1 MQRFFILGLVAL
13 GTIIPTT
20 GVAETQTTADEIVVT
35 AARTAQTADEAL
47 ASVSVI
53 TRKEIEATQ
62 AETVVDLLQHY
73 AGIDAVRTGGP
84 GQQTSIFL
92 RGTNSDHTLV
102 LIDGMPVSSI
112 NTGSYQW
119 ENLSLNEI
127 DRIEIVRGPRSALY
141 GSEAIGGVVQIFTR
155 KNKRV
160 TAEATAGSF
169 DTYGASVSG
178 GFGDKTRIS
187 INASH
192 KQAVGFSATNST
204 NWSYDPDNDGY
215 IHKSLGIDLKSNI
228 SDSAAFDVY
237 AQKSEL
243 DNEYDVGT
251 SNTKQDLVT
260 ARLNLTPSTQAAYRL
275 SAGSYQ
281 DVLTSFGSSSS
292 SKITTRRLT
301 AGVQTDRQIGNDN
314 MLVLGIDYRADQG
327 INYDIGGSSTVFDQ
341 KVDNTGSFISWRKQK
356 SFSSLELA
364 ARLDSHSQFGTH
376 TTGQAAWGKDFG
388 SNRKFYVSL
397 GTGFKAP
404 DLNEL
409 FHPGTDES
417 AWIPGCNPCYAG
429 NTALQPEESRS
440 FEIGI
445 KRLEARMKRSI
456 DLFYNQIDNLIAY
469 EGTNF
474 QAINVSKALTYG
486 LELAQT
492 VQRGHWSIDSQLT
505 LQRAINESDGTALLR
520 RPNEKLS
527 VRVTRRLMHNSSAM
541 IETLLSG
548 GAVDYGPVSLGSYG
562 VVNAAYYR
570 ELNTNWRFSVRL
582 NNLFDRKY
590 EVAAGYNT
598 TPRSFLV
605 NLRYQP
611 R

>member
-1 MQRFFILGLVAL
+1 MQRFSIIGLIAL
-13 GTIIPTT
+13 STTFPVTSFAETPTT
-20 GVAETQTTADEIVVT
+20 TDEIVVT
-35 AARTAQTADEAL
+35 ATRTAQTADDTL

-53 TRKEIEATQ
+53 TRKDIEATQ

-73 AGIDAVRTGGP
+73 AGIDAVRSGGP
-84 GQQTSIFL
+84 GQQSSIFI

-127 DRIEIVRGPRSALY
+127 ERIEIVRGPRSALY
-141 GSEAIGGVVQIFTR
+141 GSEAIGGVIQIFTR
-155 KNKRV
+155 KNKHV
-160 TAEATAGSF
+160 TAEAIAGSF
-169 DTYGASVSG
+169 DTYGANFSG

-187 INASH
+187 INASN
-192 KQAVGFSATNST
+192 KQAVGFSATNAASP
-204 NWSYDPDNDGY
+204 SYDPDNDGY
-215 IHKSLGIDLKSNI
+215 SRKSIGIGLAS
-228 SDSAAFDVY
+228 SLSSSASLNMY
-237 AQKSEL
+237 AKQSEL
-243 DNEYDVGT
+243 DSEYDIGT

-260 ARLNLTPSTQAAYRL
+260 ARLNLTPSTKAAYRL

-281 DVLTSFGSSSS
+281 DVLTSYGSFSS

-301 AGVQTDRQIGNDN
+301 ASVQTDRQLGADS
-314 MLVLGIDYRADQG
+314 MLVLGLDYRTDQG
-327 INYDIGGSSTVFDQ
+327 INYDIGGSSTVFD
-341 KVDNTGSFISWRKQK
+341 KNVDNTGSFISWRKK
-356 SFSSLELA
+356 KPTGSLELA
-364 ARLDSHSQFGTH
+364 ARIDSHSQFGTH
-376 TTGQAAWGKDFG
+376 TTGQAAWGKNLG
-388 SNRKFYVSL
+388 NYRKLYLSL

-409 FHPGTDES
+409 YHPGY
-417 AWIPGCNPCYAG
+417 GGFYAG
-429 NTALQPEESRS
+429 NSALQPEESRS
-440 FEIGI
+440 LEIGI
-445 KRLEARMKRSI
+445 KRSETNLNRSI

-486 LELAQT
+486 LELAQKR
-492 VQRGHWSIDSQLT
+492 QRGPWAIDSQLT
-505 LQRAINESDGTALLR
+505 LQRAIDVSTGSALLR

-527 VRVTRRLMHNSSAM
+527 VRVSRRLKHNSSAM

-548 GAVDYGPVSLGSYG
+548 GAVDYGPVTLNSYG
-562 VVNAAYYR
+562 VVNAAYNR
-570 ELNTNWRFSVRL
+570 ELNSHWRFSVRL

-590 EVAAGYNT
+590 EVADGYNT

>member
-141 GSEAIGGVVQIFTR
+141 GSEAIGGVIQIFTR
-155 KNKRV
+155 KNKRI
-160 TAEATAGSF
+160 TAEAMAGSF
-169 DTYGASVSG
+169 DTYGANFSG
-178 GFGDKTRIS
+178 GFGDKTRVS
-187 INASH
+187 INASR
-192 KQAVGFSATNST
+192 KQAVGFSAKNST
-204 NWSYDPDNDGY
+204 ASYDYDPDNDGY
-215 IHKSLGIDLKSNI
+215 THNSIGIGLESSI
-228 SDSAAFDVY
+228 SDSTAFNMY
-237 AQKSEL
+237 AHKSEL
-243 DNEYDVGT
+243 DNEYDKGT

-260 ARLNLTPSTQAAYRL
+260 ARLNLTPSARATYRL
-275 SAGSYQ
+275 SAGTYQ
-281 DVLTSFGSSSS
+281 DVLTSYDVSNGNSR
-292 SKITTRRLT
+292 ITTRRLT
-301 AGVQTDRQIGNDN
+301 AGVQTDRQLANDSV
-314 MLVLGIDYRADQG
+314 LVLGLDYRTDQG

-341 KVDNTGSFISWRKQK
+341 KVDNTGSFINWQK
-356 SFSSLELA
+356 NKKSGSIELA
-364 ARLDSHSQFGTH
+364 ARVDSHSQFGMH
-376 TTGQAAWGKDFG
+376 TTGQAAWGK
-388 SNRKFYVSL
+388 NLANHRKLYLSV

-409 FHPGTDES
+409 YHPGYSGT
-417 AWIPGCNPCYAG
+417 YAG
-429 NTALQPEESRS
+429 NSALQPEESRS
-440 FEIGI
+440 FEVGI
-445 KRLEARMKRSI
+445 KRSEAKIKRSI

-469 EGTNF
+469 EGPSN

-527 VRVTRRLMHNSSAM
+527 VRATRRLTHNSSAM

-548 GAVDYGPVSLGSYG
+548 GAIDYGPVSLGSYG
-562 VVNAAYYR
+562 VVNAAYNR
-570 ELNTNWRFSVRL
+570 ELNANWRFSIRL

-590 EVAAGYNT
+590 EIADGYNT

-611 R
+611 G

>member
-1 MQRFFILGLVAL
+1 VQRFSIVGLIAL
-13 GTIIPTT
+13 STTIPTT

-53 TRKEIEATQ
+53 TRKDIETTQ

-73 AGIDAVRTGGP
+73 AGIDAVRSGGP
-84 GQQTSIFL
+84 GQQTSIFM

-102 LIDGMPVSSI
+102 LIDGMPVSSS

-119 ENLSLNEI
+119 ENLSLNAIE
-127 DRIEIVRGPRSALY
+127 RIEIVRGPRSALY
-141 GSEAIGGVVQIFTR
+141 GSEAIGGVIQIFTR

-160 TAEATAGSF
+160 TAEAIAGSF
-169 DTYGASVSG
+169 DTYGANFSG
-178 GFGDKTRIS
+178 GFGDKTKIS

-192 KQAVGFSATNST
+192 KQAEGFSATNST

-215 IHKSLGIDLKSNI
+215 THKSLGIDLASNI
-228 SDSAAFDVY
+228 SDSAAFDMY

-243 DNEYDVGT
+243 DNEYDIGT
-251 SNTKQDLVT
+251 SNTKQELVT
-260 ARLNLTPSTQAAYRL
+260 ARLNLTPSTKAAYRF

-281 DVLTSFGSSSS
+281 DVLTSYGSSSS

-301 AGVQTDRQIGNDN
+301 AGVQTDRQLGNDN
-314 MLVLGIDYRADQG
+314 MVVLGLDYRTDQG
-327 INYDIGGSSTVFDQ
+327 INYDLGGASTVFDK
-341 KVDNTGSFISWRKQK
+341 KVDNTGSFISWRKTK
-356 SFSSLELA
+356 SSGSLELA
-364 ARLDSHSQFGTH
+364 ARIDSHSQFGTH
-376 TTGQAAWGKDFG
+376 TTGQAAWGR
-388 SNRKFYVSL
+388 NLANHRKLYLSV

-409 FHPGTDES
+409 FHPGTDSS

-429 NTALQPEESRS
+429 NPALKPEESTN
-440 FEIGI
+440 FELGV
-445 KRLEARMKRSI
+445 KRDRGENRQSVS
-456 DLFYNQIDNLIAY
+456 LFYNQINNLIAY

-486 LELAQT
+486 LELAQKR
-492 VQRGHWSIDSQLT
+492 QRGQWSIDSQLT
-505 LQRAINESDGTALLR
+505 LQRAIDESNGTALLR

-527 VRVTRRLMHNSSAM
+527 GRVTRHLKHNSSAM
-541 IETLLSG
+541 LETLLSG
-548 GAVDYGPVSLGSYG
+548 GAVDYGPVTLAGYG
-562 VVNAAYYR
+562 VVNAAYNH
-570 ELNTNWRFSVRL
+570 ELNANWRFSVRL

>member
-1 MQRFFILGLVAL
+1 MQRFSILGLLAL
-13 GTIIPTT
+13 GSIIPSTS
-20 GVAETQTTADEIVVT
+20 VAETPTTADEIVVT
-35 AARTAQTADEAL
+35 AARTAQTADETL

-53 TRKEIEATQ
+53 TRKEIETTQ

-84 GQQTSIFL
+84 GQQTSIFM

-102 LIDGMPVSSI
+102 LIDGVPVSSI

-127 DRIEIVRGPRSALY
+127 ERIEIVRGPRSALY
-141 GSEAIGGVVQIFTR
+141 GSEAIGGVIQIFTR
-155 KNKRV
+155 KEKQV
-160 TAEATAGSF
+160 TTEAIAGSF
-169 DTYGASVSG
+169 DTYGANFSG
-178 GFGDKTRIS
+178 GFGDKTKIR

-192 KQAVGFSATNST
+192 KQAVGFSAKNST
-204 NWSYDPDNDGY
+204 ASYDYDPDNDGY
-215 IHKSLGIDLKSNI
+215 THKSIGIGLASNI
-228 SDSAAFDVY
+228 SDSATFDMY
-237 AQKSEL
+237 AHRSEL
-243 DNEYDVGT
+243 DNEYDIGT

-260 ARLNLTPSTQAAYRL
+260 ARLNLTPSTKAAYRI

-281 DVLTSFGSSSS
+281 DVLSSYESSSS

-301 AGVQTDRQIGNDN
+301 AGVQTDRQLGNN
-314 MLVLGIDYRADQG
+314 SMLVLGLDYRTDQG
-327 INYDIGGSSTVFDQ
+327 INYDLGGSSTVFDK
-341 KVDNTGSFISWRKQK
+341 KVDNTGSFINWQK
-356 SFSSLELA
+356 KKSSGSLELA
-364 ARLDSHSQFGTH
+364 ARVDSHSQFGTH
-376 TTGQAAWGKDFG
+376 ATGQAAWGKNLAN
-388 SNRKFYVSL
+388 NRKLYLSL

-409 FHPGTDES
+409 YHPGYS
-417 AWIPGCNPCYAG
+417 GGSYAG
-429 NTALQPEESRS
+429 NSALQPEESRS

-445 KRLEARMKRSI
+445 KRSEAGLKRSI

-469 EGTNF
+469 EGTNN

-486 LELAQT
+486 LELAQKQ
-492 VQRGHWSIDSQLT
+492 QRGKWTIDSQLT
-505 LQRAINESDGTALLR
+505 LQRAIDESKGTALLR

-527 VRVTRRLMHNSSAM
+527 VRVIRHLNNNSSAM

-562 VVNAAYYR
+562 VVNAAYNR
-570 ELNTNWRFSVRL
+570 ELNTKWRFSVRL

-590 EVAAGYNT
+590 EVADGYNT

-605 NLRYQP
+605 NLSYRP
-611 R
+611 G